1 MSRLSWVILLFCL
14 LILAIDAAGAGA
26 ARLYGFSY
34 DTLTPVVRILY
45 VLGGF
50 IAFRP
55 GHLMNG
61 FWTGLAMGLTNATLG
76 WYISSLIGVG
86 VTWSQF
92 GNGWLIA
99 IIILWVSLISS
110 GLGLIGAA
118 IRWLML
124 RRTPVT

>member
-1 MSRLSWVILLFCL
+1 MSRLFRVILLFSL
-14 LILAIDAAGAGA
+14 LILSIDAVGAA
-26 ARLYGFSY
+26 MARLYGFPY
-34 DTLTPVVRILY
+34 DTLIPVVRILY

-50 IAFRP
+50 SAFRP

-61 FWTGLAMGLTNATLG
+61 FWTGLSMGLTNSTLG

-86 VTWSQF
+86 MTWGQF
-92 GNGWLIA
+92 GNIWLIA

-118 IRWLML
+118 YAG
-124 RRTPVT
+124 